1 MSCTCLLGWWA
12 GVLER
17 SWAARA
23 AERKRPQQ
31 LSAVLRAACTCT
43 FAGLVALADHL
54 PTHTRAWLLDHE
66 RAWLPLTQ
74 HSLCTRRMPA
84 CVGVTAR
91 TLTRLP
97 GLPPLCRQYREYL
110 TSLVAYLESF
120 YRRTQPLAQM
130 HKQLGRL
137 EAELEERWGPGQVQG
152 WEDRGRGQLPPAELP
167 IDLEVFES
175 PEELET
181 IGGGLWQHRGSAALG
196 AAGALA

>member
-1 MSCTCLLGWWA
+1 M
-12 GVLER
+12 
-17 SWAARA
+17 
-23 AERKRPQQ
+23 
-31 LSAVLRAACTCT
+31 LRAARTCT
-43 FAGLVALADHL
+43 LLGFMQLPCHMHVHTRARLLV
-54 PTHTRAWLLDHE
+54 HTRAWM
-66 RAWLPLTQ
+66 PLTQ
-74 HSLCTRRMPA
+74 LQLRNGRISGLWGVIVRAFTRPPPA
-84 CVGVTAR
+84 ATS
-91 TLTRLP
+91 
-97 GLPPLCRQYREYL
+97 CRQYREYL

-181 IGGGLWQHRGSAALG
+181 IGGGSRHRHGPEALG